1 MQFPFSILPFI
12 FCSNLKFRVLV
23 FCKFFIIIYL
33 ISITYSHADN
43 KDKIIKKLQNTE
55 NLNFKFEQNINGK
68 IENGNCTIQYPKKI
82 YCKYIKNN
90 KILVSNGKS
99 LVIKTISSFYRYP
112 LKKTPL
118 NLILDKSFLI
128 SRIPYLKEE
137 MINTSYINFKILEN
151 DNEFNIF
158 FDSETFNL
166 IGWQTKD
173 IYQNVNVTYLS
184 SIEVNQQVD
193 KDLFKLPIQN

>member
-1 MQFPFSILPFI
+1 MF
-12 FCSNLKFRVLV
+12 KY
-23 FCKFFIIIYL
+23 FFILIYL
-33 ISITYSHADN
+33 ISLAYSYADN
-43 KDKIIKKLQNTE
+43 KDKIIKNLQNTE
-55 NLNFKFEQNINGK
+55 SLNFKFEQNINGK

-118 NLILDKSFLI
+118 NLILDKKFLI
-128 SRIPYLKEE
+128 NRIYDLKEE
-137 MINTSYINFKILEN
+137 RLNTSYINFKILEN

-158 FDSETFNL
+158 FDNETFNL

-173 IYQNVNVTYLS
+173 IYQNVNITYLS
-184 SIEVNQQVD
+184 SIQINQKVD
-193 KDLFKLPIQN
+193 KNLFKLPIQN

>member
-1 MQFPFSILPFI
+1 M
-12 FCSNLKFRVLV
+12 LKYLL
-23 FCKFFIIIYL
+23 IIIFL
-33 ISITYSHADN
+33 ILFSNTYADN
-43 KDKIIKKLQNTE
+43 KEKIIQKLQNTK
-55 NLNFKFEQNINGK
+55 NLVFEFEQNINGK
-68 IENGNCTIQYPKKI
+68 VENGNCTIQYPKKI

-118 NLILDKSFLI
+118 NLILDKKFLI
-128 SRIPYLKEE
+128 NRIHNLKEE
-137 MINTSYINFKILEN
+137 RLNTSYINFKILEN

-158 FDSETFNL
+158 FDNETFNL

-173 IYQNVNVTYLS
+173 IYQNVNVTHLS

-193 KDLFKLPIQN
+193 KDLFKLPMQN